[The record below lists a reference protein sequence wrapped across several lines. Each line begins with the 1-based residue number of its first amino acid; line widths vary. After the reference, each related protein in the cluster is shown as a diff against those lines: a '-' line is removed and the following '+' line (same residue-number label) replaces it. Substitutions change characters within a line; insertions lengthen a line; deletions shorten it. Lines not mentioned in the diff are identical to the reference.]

1 MEEIVGLALLAVQG
15 ISDAISNGF
24 KMAIEKD
31 KEQTNRLI
39 VRNQHN
45 EIYTDQ
51 INDLA
56 TDVNN
61 AKYITL
67 FLIFGLFIYLLYT
80 KKIKK

>member
-1 MEEIVGLALLAVQG
+1 MENWVGLALGAVQG

-24 KMAIEKD
+24 RMAIEKD